1 MSPLPP
7 RWLLALLLASLAPAA
22 RALDLGAR
30 LGQEASASVAVAS
43 GRATAAASWLL
54 VLEPLPGRLQ
64 LGAGARLMGF
74 GGFEPIDFS
83 TGDPELIAS
92 GQTTSL
98 AVSDARVLSL
108 NLVVQAVVRLVGPL
122 EAGANIDLA
131 GFSLGPERTG
141 DHRTSDPAFAG
152 PRPARVSS
160 PNLLLIGD
168 RDRGQLDSE
177 FFLGWRVTEALTVR
191 AGLGHVATEYLTLD
205 PVDSGNR
212 RFRRF
217 TNQPFLGLAWRLR

>member
-1 MSPLPP
+1 MNAPPP

-22 RALDLGAR
+22 RGLDLGPR
-30 LGQEASASVAVAS
+30 LGQEVSASVAVAP

-54 VLEPLPGRLQ
+54 VLDALPGRLH
-64 LGAGARLMGF
+64 LGAGARVMGF
-74 GGFEPIDFS
+74 GSFEPLEFS
-83 TGDPELIAS
+83 TGDPDLIAS

-98 AVSDARVLSL
+98 VVPDARVLSL

-122 EAGANIDLA
+122 EVGANIDLA

-152 PRPARVSS
+152 PQPARVSS
-160 PNLLLIGD
+160 PNLLLIGN

-177 FFLGWRVTEALTVR
+177 FFLGWRVTEALTLR
-191 AGLGHVATEYLTLD
+191 AGLSHVATEYLTLD

-217 TNQPFLGLAWRLR
+217 TSQPFLAMAWRLR